1 MNNFSSSIFPN
12 HVDLKQSFKELD
24 NTPGAVGYGLT
35 FGQDGN
41 FPFPYDPATDTYYGY
56 RWDFLEEVD
65 VGKIG
70 IREPLTKEN
79 VQNLTGLY
87 LTSNPYFYNSHH
99 LTNPGRLTKVT
110 FRKPNTLMVPDLT
123 GIVEQRWSGNP
134 EKPAD
139 FNLTSIGKR
148 YFDMGYAGFFFNDP
162 RMAPELLI
170 LNPKEFV
177 TGAIWVDFE
186 EGELQSR
193 YRAFN
198 GATALESVIKALSP
212 VDLDRAMG
220 M

>member
-1 MNNFSSSIFPN
+1 MNNFSSSNFPN
-12 HVDLKQSFKELD
+12 HVDLKHSYQELN

-65 VGKIG
+65 IGKTG
-70 IREPLTKEN
+70 IREPLTKESL
-79 VQNLTGLY
+79 QNLTGLY
-87 LTSNPYFYNSHH
+87 LTSSPYFYNGHH
-99 LTNPGRLTKVT
+99 LTNVGRLTKVT

-123 GIVEQRWSGNP
+123 GIVKERWGGNP

-139 FNLTSIGKR
+139 FDLTSIGKR
-148 YFDMGYAGFFFNDP
+148 YFDMGYAGFYFNHP
-162 RMAPELLI
+162 QLLPELLI

-193 YRAFN
+193 FRAFN
-198 GATALESVIKALSP
+198 GAIAIEAIIKALNP

>member
-12 HVDLKQSFKELD
+12 HVDLKHSYQELD
-24 NTPGAVGYGLT
+24 NKPGAVGYGLT

-65 VGKIG
+65 NGKIG

-79 VQNLTGLY
+79 LENLTGLY
-87 LTSNPYFYNSHH
+87 LTSSPYFYNGHH
-99 LTNPGRLTKVT
+99 LTNAGRLTKVT
-110 FRKPNTLMVPDLT
+110 FRKPNTLMVPNIT
-123 GIVEQRWSGNP
+123 GIVEERWSGNP

-139 FNLTSIGKR
+139 FDLTSIGKR
-148 YFDMGYAGFFFNDP
+148 YFDMGYVGFYFNHLQGS
-162 RMAPELLI
+162 PELLI

-193 YRAFN
+193 CRAMN
-198 GATALESVIKALSP
+198 GAFAIEAIFKAWNPIDLERLMSF
-212 VDLDRAMG
+212 
-220 M
+220 